1 MNKEMHKYRL
11 VTEHCFNP
19 FFLECDGLRI
29 AEINSI
35 KLYDKDGIKYSARWF
50 DAVIPSLY
58 NKFDITKYPIGSNNG
73 FRYIILPYTNIPVRR
88 KEVFDKKEAYI
99 MIAKKTFF
107 SSKTYDL
114 YLNIDSLTGFHAQDV
129 VFDMNLA
136 ESRIETRVIF
146 KLRGMLSSTFAEQ
159 KEDEQT
165 VIFNC
170 DFRYEDTDMGVYCRK
185 ISKILDSGL
194 IASTSQIEISNLIKN
209 KNIYRLKELLDEFVK
224 EFPEK

>member
-1 MNKEMHKYRL
+1 MNKETHKYRL
-11 VTEHCFNP
+11 VTESCFNT
-19 FFLECDGLRI
+19 FLLECDGLRI

-35 KLYDKDGIKYSARWF
+35 KLYNKDGIKYSARWF

-73 FRYIILPYTNIPVRR
+73 FRYIILPYTNIPVHR

-99 MIAKKTFF
+99 MTAKKTFS
-107 SSKTYDL
+107 SSKIYDL
-114 YLNIDSLTGFHAQDV
+114 YLNIDSLTDFYVQDV
-129 VFDMNLA
+129 VSNMSLA
-136 ESRIETRVIF
+136 ESRTETRVIF
-146 KLRGMLSSTFAEQ
+146 KLRGMLSSTFAEP

-170 DFRYEDTDMGVYCRK
+170 NFRYKDTDMGVYCRK
-185 ISKILDSGL
+185 ISKLLDSGL
-194 IASTSQIEISNLIKN
+194 ITSTSQTEISNLIKN
-209 KNIYRLKELLDEFVK
+209 KNIYRLKELLDDFVK